1 MKNSYPDKQR
11 TLAGEF
17 SVTGKGLHTGLEST
31 VIFHP
36 APDNSGYKI
45 RRVDLPDKPLI
56 DAHAENVLSTNR
68 GTVLSVN
75 GIQVGT
81 VEHALAALYAN
92 GIDNCFIDVDAPEFP
107 ILDGSSIQY
116 VHKIIECGIQEQ
128 SMEREY
134 YIPGQTIEYTDMLSG
149 TRLILSPSDKFSI
162 YTQISFDS
170 VILDVQS
177 ANLKELSEFNQE
189 ISMCRT
195 FVFVREI
202 EMLLKNGLIRGGDL
216 DNAIVIYDH
225 PVSQSRFDQ
234 IADMIKVERRDA
246 TNLGYIMNKPL
257 RFPNEPARHKILDI
271 LGDISL
277 IGRFIKGMIISVCPG
292 HKANNMFARAILED
306 MKTTAVTIEENV

>member
-1 MKNSYPDKQR
+1 
-11 TLAGEF
+11 
-17 SVTGKGLHTGLEST
+17 
-31 VIFHP
+31 
-36 APDNSGYKI
+36 
-45 RRVDLPDKPLI
+45 
-56 DAHAENVLSTNR
+56 
-68 GTVLSVN
+68 
-75 GIQVGT
+75 
-81 VEHALAALYAN
+81 
-92 GIDNCFIDVDAPEFP
+92 
-107 ILDGSSIQY
+107 
-116 VHKIIECGIQEQ
+116 
-128 SMEREY
+128 MEREY